1 MSEPSPQPPPPPAP
15 LDIVVVG
22 ASDVGEVREQNEDHF
37 LVGDLDTNLPV
48 DVAEPWSSRCER
60 GPLLVVCDGMGGVEG
75 GEIASELAALV
86 TWREMKRTPGTRDP
100 EVFARLLRRAV
111 RVANHD
117 VHAMARRE
125 PGLRGMGTTLSAAG
139 VVGDR
144 LVLATVGDSRAYVLR
159 AGALVQV
166 TRDQSLQW
174 ALLAAGHSPNEA
186 ASAGGAI
193 LQALGVA
200 SDVEPSLSIIGLR
213 RGNRVLLCSDGLHGL
228 VGDPALALLL
238 SEPHT
243 VAEAVQLLIAAARAA
258 GGSDNITAVV
268 CELSGDRLAPP
279 AGDDDLPSFQ
289 EFDPQQE
296 GDPAL
301 TSTSYVA
308 RRLAARIGLPTA
320 SIPPSIPSTGQ
331 HAVLRSEIGIRIPG
345 TALPIEDIDGP
356 ARRRLR
362 GARLVWWP
370 YAAIAAI
377 ACAIAW
383 WLGGR

>member
-1 MSEPSPQPPPPPAP
+1 VSEPVPHQPL
-15 LDIVVVG
+15 LDVEVVG
-22 ASDVGEVREQNEDHF
+22 ASDVGQVREHNEDHL
-37 LVGDLDTNLPV
+37 LVGDLDAKLPV
-48 DVAEPWSSRCER
+48 DVAEPWLVTSEL
-60 GPLLVVCDGMGGVEG
+60 GPLIVVCDGMGGVDG
-75 GEIASELAALV
+75 GEIASELAAQV
-86 TWREMKRTPGTRDP
+86 VWREMKRTSATRDP

-139 VVGDR
+139 IVGDR
-144 LVLATVGDSRAYVLR
+144 VVIATVGDSRAYVLR
-159 AGALVQV
+159 AGQLVQV
-166 TRDQSLQW
+166 TRDQSLHS

-193 LQALGVA
+193 LQALGVGT
-200 SDVEPSLSIIGLR
+200 DVEPSLSIIELR
-213 RGNRVLLCSDGLHGL
+213 RGDRVLLCSDGLHGL
-228 VGDPALALLL
+228 VGDPALALLAA
-238 SEPHT
+238 EPHS
-243 VAEAVQLLIAAARAA
+243 VADAVKLLIAAARAA

-268 CELSGDRLAPP
+268 CEVGGDRLQPP
-279 AGDDDLPSFQ
+279 GDQDDLPTFR

-320 SIPPSIPSTGQ
+320 TIPPTIPVTGQ
-331 HAVLRSEIGIRIPG
+331 HAVLRSQIGIRLPPSE
-345 TALPIEDIDGP
+345 LPIEQDVEGP

-362 GARLVWWP
+362 TGGLTWWH
-370 YAAIAAI
+370 YVAIALI
-377 ACAIAW
+377 ACMIAW

>member
-1 MSEPSPQPPPPPAP
+1 VSEPAP
-15 LDIVVVG
+15 LESLDIVVVA
-22 ASDVGEVREQNEDHF
+22 ASDIGQVREHNEDHF
-37 LVGDLDTNLPV
+37 LVGDLDSLLPV
-48 DVAEPWSSRCER
+48 DVAEPWAATCLR

-86 TWREMKRTPGTRDP
+86 TWREMKRTPDTRDP

-144 LVLATVGDSRAYVLR
+144 LILATVGDSRAYVLR
-159 AGALVQV
+159 GGALVQV
-166 TRDQSLQW
+166 TRDQSLQS

-200 SDVEPSLSIIGLR
+200 DDVEPSLSMIELR
-213 RGNRVLLCSDGLHGL
+213 SGDRVLLCSDGLHGL

-238 SEPHT
+238 AEPHS
-243 VAEAVQLLIAAARAA
+243 VAESVKLLIAAARAA

-268 CELSGDRLAPP
+268 CELSGPRLQSP
-279 AGDDDLPSFQ
+279 AGESDLPSFR

-301 TSTSYVA
+301 TPTSYVA

-320 SIPPSIPSTGQ
+320 SIPPSIPVTGQ
-331 HAVLRSEIGIRIPG
+331 HAVLRSQIEIRLPA
-345 TALPIEDIDGP
+345 TAVPLGEEEVEGP

-362 GARLVWWP
+362 VAGLTWWP
-370 YAAIAAI
+370 YAVIAVI

-383 WLGGR
+383 WLGGQ

>member
-1 MSEPSPQPPPPPAP
+1 MSEPAGSYAA

-22 ASDVGEVREQNEDHF
+22 ASDIGEVREHNEDHL

-48 DVAEPWSSRCER
+48 DVAEPWSVASER
-60 GPLLVVCDGMGGVEG
+60 GPLLVVCDGMGGVDG
-75 GEIASELAALV
+75 GEVASELAALV
-86 TWREMKRTPGTRDP
+86 MWREMKRTPATRDP

-111 RVANHD
+111 RIANHD

-139 VVGDR
+139 VAGDR
-144 LVLATVGDSRAYVLR
+144 LIIATVGDSRAYVLR
-159 AGALVQV
+159 SGALVQV
-166 TRDQSLQW
+166 TRDQSLQS

-193 LQALGVA
+193 LQALGVG
-200 SDVEPSLSIIGLR
+200 SDVEPSLSIIELR
-213 RGNRVLLCSDGLHGL
+213 RGDRVLLCSDGLHSL

-243 VAEAVQLLIAAARAA
+243 VAEAVKLLIAAARAA
-258 GGSDNITAVV
+258 GGGDNITAVV
-268 CELSGDRLAPP
+268 CELAGDRLVPP
-279 AGDDDLPSFQ
+279 QGDEDLPKFR

-308 RRLAARIGLPTA
+308 RRLAARIGIPTP
-320 SIPPSIPSTGQ
+320 SIPPSIPVTGQ
-331 HAVLRSEIGIRIPG
+331 HAVLRSDIGIRIPG
-345 TALPIEDIDGP
+345 TALPIEQDVDGP

-362 GARLVWWP
+362 GGGLGGWP
-370 YAAIAAI
+370 YVAVAVI

>member
-1 MSEPSPQPPPPPAP
+1 MSEPAALEA
-15 LDIVVVG
+15 LDIVVAG
-22 ASDVGEVREQNEDHF
+22 ASDVGQVREHNEDHF
-37 LVGDLDTNLPV
+37 LVGDLDSLLPV
-48 DVAEPWSSRCER
+48 DVAEPWAATGLR
-60 GPLLVVCDGMGGVEG
+60 GPLFVLCDGMGGVEG

-86 TWREMKRTPGTRDP
+86 TWREMKRTPDTRDP

-144 LVLATVGDSRAYVLR
+144 LILATIGDSRAYVLR
-159 AGALVQV
+159 SGALVQV
-166 TRDQSLQW
+166 TRDQSLQS

-200 SDVEPSLSIIGLR
+200 DDVEPSLSIIELR
-213 RGNRVLLCSDGLHGL
+213 RGDRVLLCSDGLHGL
-228 VGDPALALLL
+228 VGDPALALLMA
-238 SEPHT
+238 EPHS
-243 VAEAVQLLIAAARAA
+243 VAESVKLLIAAARAA

-268 CELSGDRLAPP
+268 CELAGPRLLPP
-279 AGDDDLPSFQ
+279 AGEGDLPSFR

-301 TSTSYVA
+301 TPTSYVA

-320 SIPPSIPSTGQ
+320 SIPPSIPVTGQ
-331 HAVLRSEIGIRIPG
+331 HAVLRSQIGIRLPA
-345 TALPIEDIDGP
+345 TALPVEVEGP

-362 GARLVWWP
+362 AAGLTWWP
-370 YAAIAAI
+370 YAVIAVI

>member
-1 MSEPSPQPPPPPAP
+1 VSEPVSLES
-15 LDIVVVG
+15 LDIVVGG
-22 ASDVGEVREQNEDHF
+22 ASDVGQVREHNEDHF
-37 LVGDLDTNLPV
+37 LVGDLDSMLPV
-48 DVAEPWSSRCER
+48 DVTEPWSATCLR
-60 GPLLVVCDGMGGVEG
+60 GPLVVVCDGMGGVEG

-86 TWREMKRTPGTRDP
+86 TWREMKRTPDTRDP

-144 LVLATVGDSRAYVLR
+144 LILATVGDSRAYVLR
-159 AGALVQV
+159 SGALVQV

-200 SDVEPSLSIIGLR
+200 DDVEPSLSVIELR
-213 RGNRVLLCSDGLHGL
+213 RGDRVLLCSDGLHGL
-228 VGDPALALLL
+228 VGDPALALLMA
-238 SEPHT
+238 EPHS
-243 VAEAVQLLIAAARAA
+243 VAESVKLLVAAARAA

-268 CELSGDRLAPP
+268 CELSGPRLLPP
-279 AGDDDLPSFQ
+279 SGESDLPSFR

-301 TSTSYVA
+301 TQTSYVA

-320 SIPPSIPSTGQ
+320 SIPPTIPVTGQ
-331 HAVLRSEIGIRIPG
+331 HAVLRSQIEIRLPA
-345 TALPIEDIDGP
+345 TALPLDEVEGP

-362 GARLVWWP
+362 AGLTWWP
-370 YAAIAAI
+370 YVVIAVI
-377 ACAIAW
+377 ACTIAW

>member
-1 MSEPSPQPPPPPAP
+1 MNEPAP
-15 LDIVVVG
+15 LASLHIVVAG
-22 ASDVGEVREQNEDHF
+22 ASDVGQVREHNEDHF
-37 LVGDLDTNLPV
+37 LVGDLDGLLPV
-48 DVAEPWSSRCER
+48 DVAEPWTGSCVR

-86 TWREMKRTPGTRDP
+86 TWREMKRTPESRDP

-159 AGALVQV
+159 SGALVQV
-166 TRDQSLQW
+166 TRDQSLQS

-200 SDVEPSLSIIGLR
+200 DDVEPSLSIIELR
-213 RGNRVLLCSDGLHGL
+213 HGDRVLLCSDGLHGL

-238 SEPHT
+238 SEPHS
-243 VAEAVQLLIAAARAA
+243 VAEAVKLLIAAARAA

-268 CELSGDRLAPP
+268 CELSGPRLLPP
-279 AGDDDLPSFQ
+279 TGEGDLPSFR

-301 TSTSYVA
+301 TPTSYVA

-320 SIPPSIPSTGQ
+320 SIPPSIPVTGQ
-331 HAVLRSEIGIRIPG
+331 HAVLRSQIGIRLPA
-345 TALPIEDIDGP
+345 TALPVDEVEGP

-362 GARLVWWP
+362 AIRLAWWP
-370 YAAIAAI
+370 YLAIAVI